1 MRHGDWWTHLAMMN
15 GKLIKWNYFEQT
27 DYIRLKMKTLLRKV
41 YPWLIMDSAICI
53 YKVLV
58 YEVTQEQE
66 L

>member
-15 GKLIKWNYFEQT
+15 GKLINYFEQT
-27 DYIRLKMKTLLRKV
+27 DYISLKMKILLRKV

-53 YKVLV
+53 YKLLV